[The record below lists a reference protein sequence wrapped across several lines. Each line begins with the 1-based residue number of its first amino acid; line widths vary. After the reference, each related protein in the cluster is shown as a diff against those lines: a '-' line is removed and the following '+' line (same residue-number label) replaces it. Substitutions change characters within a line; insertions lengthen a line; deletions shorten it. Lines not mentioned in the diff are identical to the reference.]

1 MPSTTAVV
9 SAPPRVAALTGI
21 RAFAALLVLLTHAA
35 YWTGHYTDDYLGR
48 LLARAEIGV
57 ALFFVLSGYLLF
69 RPWARAALHPTS
81 ELPSTTTYFTH
92 RVRRVLPAY
101 WITVVVVY
109 AIYAVRDHAGSSV
122 TRWLPAEA
130 STYGA
135 GLSGFIRNM
144 TLTQVYGFGHLH
156 AGLTQMWSLA
166 AEVVYYL
173 MLPPLAWFLV
183 VLVSRRTP
191 TSGWRPDLLI
201 AGLVALMLI
210 SPAWTFAVAIGSGAD
225 ATARLWAPAFVAWFA
240 AGMMLAVCRDLVR
253 RWPAL
258 PSVGLAVIL
267 LAVSAT
273 PIAGGP
279 TIIPDTAAQTVV
291 KHLLY
296 LVISV
301 ALIGPLVFG
310 TDDAWTRLCAAR
322 PVVWLGEI
330 SYEVF
335 LVHVIVLELVMAAL
349 RYRVFGGDS
358 MLIVTVVTALLSVP
372 LAWGLH
378 RITAPVW
385 RRNRRRST

>member
-1 MPSTTAVV
+1 MSGQ
-9 SAPPRVAALTGI
+9 PRVAALTGI
-21 RAFAALLVLLTHAA
+21 RGVAAMLVVLTHAA

-57 ALFFVLSGYLLF
+57 ALFFVLSGYLVF
-69 RPWARAALHPTS
+69 RPWVRAAVEPTTG
-81 ELPSTTTYFTH
+81 LPATSTFFYH
-92 RVRRVLPAY
+92 RARRILPAY
-101 WITVVVVY
+101 WLTVIVVY
-109 AIYAVRDHAGSSV
+109 GIYAARDHAGPALA
-122 TRWLPAEA
+122 RWLPAEPSA
-130 STYGA
+130 FG
-135 GLSGFIRNM
+135 GGVDGFVRNL

-173 MLPPLAWFLV
+173 MLPPLAWLLV
-183 VLVSRRTP
+183 VVASRRGP
-191 TSGWRPDLLI
+191 TSSWRPDLLL
-201 AGLVALMLI
+201 AGLLAVMSV

-240 AGMMLAVCRDLVR
+240 AGMALAVCRDLIR

-258 PSVGLAVIL
+258 PSLAVAVALI
-267 LAVSAT
+267 AVSAT
-273 PIAGGP
+273 SLAGGA
-279 TIIPDTAAQTVV
+279 TIIPDTAPQTVV

-301 ALIGPLVFG
+301 AVVGPLIF
-310 TDDAWTRLCAAR
+310 DAGAAWSRFCGWR

-349 RYRVFGGDS
+349 RYRTFGGDS
-358 MLIVTVVTALLSVP
+358 MVVVAVLTVVVSVP
-372 LAWGLH
+372 IAWAMH
-378 RITAPVW
+378 RLTAPLW
-385 RRNRRRST
+385 RSRRDQRR